1 MRITQSEYE
10 SASQQTR
17 LNLTFSFIIS
27 ISICSEFN
35 SSDLFHLISLLLNFH
50 IPKKKKKNA
59 NELNGLSNHANTQRF
74 RYLLFM
80 QFLNEKRCI

>member
-17 LNLTFSFIIS
+17 LNLTFLFMIN

-35 SSDLFHLISLLLNFH
+35 SPDLFYLISLLLNFH
-50 IPKKKKKNA
+50 IPEKKKKMPM
-59 NELNGLSNHANTQRF
+59 S
-74 RYLLFM
+74 
-80 QFLNEKRCI
+80 

>member
-35 SSDLFHLISLLLNFH
+35 LSDLFYLISLLLNFH
-50 IPKKKKKNA
+50 IPEKKKKMPM
-59 NELNGLSNHANTQRF
+59 S
-74 RYLLFM
+74 
-80 QFLNEKRCI
+80 

>member
-10 SASQQTR
+10 SQQTR

-35 SSDLFHLISLLLNFH
+35 LSDLFYLISLLLNFQ
-50 IPKKKKKNA
+50 IPEKKKKKA

-74 RYLLFM
+74 SYLLFM
-80 QFLNEKRCI
+80 QFLNEKRYI